1 MNYNIEIYGEL
12 PKTNVLFSACDNNY
26 FFDHACSFILSADK
40 NNFNTHIHIVNPSAD
55 TIALTSKLKSLVKNN
70 LTFSFNDVDITNWD
84 PAWLYPYYASL
95 RFLVLPEIV
104 KHADKVITLDID
116 SLILKPFEF
125 PKKSIGYFL
134 REENTK
140 LLTDWERE
148 GSRVNAGIVYFNAN
162 SLYYIRNLIKILNS
176 LDLQWYRD
184 QIALYRAIKQ
194 VPINSCHIFGNE
206 FSDSDFLEDSF
217 IWAGKGDRKYYST
230 SYLSKKN
237 YYLNLE
243 KNIDL

>member
-1 MNYNIEIYGEL
+1 MNYDIEIHGEL

-55 TIALTSKLKSLVKNN
+55 TIILTSKLKSLVKNN

-95 RFLVLPEIV
+95 RFLVLPEII
-104 KHADKVITLDID
+104 KHAKKVIILDID
-116 SLILKPFEF
+116 SLVLKEF
-125 PKKSIGYFL
+125 KFPTKPVGYFL
-134 REENTK
+134 REENPRLPTS
-140 LLTDWERE
+140 WERE
-148 GSRVNAGIVYFNAN
+148 GSRVNAGIVYFDIN
-162 SLYYIRNLIKILNS
+162 SMYHIRNLIRILNS
-176 LDLQWYRD
+176 LDLRWYRD
-184 QIALYRAIKQ
+184 QIALHRALNRI
-194 VPINSCHIFGNE
+194 PIRLCHVFGND
-206 FSDSDFLEDSF
+206 FLDSDFLEDSF
-217 IWAGKGDRKYYST
+217 IWTGKGNRKYHST
-230 SYLSKKN
+230 AYLSKKN